1 MEISLRKALARQNGQ
16 ERDTYTCFQEKHLK
30 GFPRLVLERGF
41 FFLLITRGTALLTD
55 AHGEHPLH
63 TKDLILLTPGMT
75 ENLEGMSAH
84 FQFSGLCIFP
94 DYFDRL
100 TDGGT
105 FYNQYTK
112 YLHTHD
118 FSPIRLDR
126 QDYESLRRI
135 FPLFDRYEDFS
146 DAYHTGIVRHLCSLF
161 LLQLSD
167 IVARHNDLP
176 ATYLKRSNEI
186 FRLFKKLSIEHYK
199 SHRDLAFYA
208 DRLHVSTTYLS
219 RIVKKTTG
227 HTAHFLLSELLC
239 ADARKWLE
247 STDTD
252 VKEIADRYG
261 FSDQSAFGKFFKKK
275 TGFSPLAF
283 RQRGNPLPI
292 SSRTIYPSS
301 ASKKNLRP
309 SKMLGRR

>member
-30 GFPRLVLERGF
+30 GFSRLVLERGF

-146 DAYHTGIVRHLCSLF
+146 GAYHTGIVRHLCSLF
-161 LLQLSD
+161 LRSSPMSS
-167 IVARHNDLP
+167 P
-176 ATYLKRSNEI
+176 ATTTCPLLTSNG
-186 FRLFKKLSIEHYK
+186 RTKY
-199 SHRDLAFYA
+199 
-208 DRLHVSTTYLS
+208 
-219 RIVKKTTG
+219 
-227 HTAHFLLSELLC
+227 
-239 ADARKWLE
+239 
-247 STDTD
+247 
-252 VKEIADRYG
+252 
-261 FSDQSAFGKFFKKK
+261 SA
-275 TGFSPLAF
+275 
-283 RQRGNPLPI
+283 
-292 SSRTIYPSS
+292 SSRNSRSSITNRTAISPSMRIGSMYPPLTSRASS
-301 ASKKNLRP
+301 RKQQDIRLISCCPNSSVPMPKNGWKARTR
-309 SKMLGRR
+309 M